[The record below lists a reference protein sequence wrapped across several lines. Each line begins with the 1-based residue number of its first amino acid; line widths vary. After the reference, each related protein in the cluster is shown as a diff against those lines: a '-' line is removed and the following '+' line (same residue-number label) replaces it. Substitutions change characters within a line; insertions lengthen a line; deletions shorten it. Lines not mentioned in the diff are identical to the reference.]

1 MKKIEYVDIYD
12 RNKNKTGKIKIRN
25 IDSYEDGEYIIG
37 VQLVIFNNN
46 NEILITK
53 RSNTKKVLPGKWEC
67 NGGAIDSG
75 ETSIQG
81 LEREIREELG
91 IILNINK
98 VKLFKTVIN
107 EEEHVIKDI
116 YLYRENYDISSLEF
130 TDNEVSDAK
139 FVSINKY
146 MDMFNSG
153 EIVYNINFDD
163 KDYMEAIRLI

>member
-46 NEILITK
+46 DEILITK

-67 NGGAIDSG
+67 NGGAIDAC